1 MPRNPLRL
9 TEALTAHRFSAPRF
23 YAIVVVFVALSAWAI
38 NTSERFQNL
47 FHGVSQARLSE
58 ALHRPVSFRTVDFRI
73 FPPSV
78 RLQDVVIGNDPRAG
92 GVTPLLSAEEISIGG
107 GVSLVGGELRLGRIR
122 AVRPRIDL
130 EQFPDGTW
138 NLPRLSGAS
147 AQGGIKVH
155 LNDILVQEGVVELSG
170 RKIGIDGRLED
181 FTAELT
187 APSPDRLAGR
197 ILARRGTLQVPNAE
211 PLVFS
216 LNARVSLDTGRGLAF
231 DEFVVTGDFGEL
243 RGTGALEQFAR
254 PAASFDVRARVSVR
268 EVERIFRSPLGFAGR
283 ADVRAKIEIP
293 PDGRFRIT
301 GSVAAAAIDAQG
313 FPLQDVAATVVAEPQ
328 ELVATIERT
337 TYQGGRA
344 KGSFRIGSLVTKP
357 QSFTLALEADGVSVE
372 RFFGDL
378 DLPGTGFSGAL
389 SLEAA
394 LRWSEAGIEKAN
406 GGGAF
411 SIRSGPAASVVK
423 GRFGLPVGGGGPLSI
438 VSGRIGFEGASFR
451 FPQSTVDAA
460 GGIRIGDWQPDFDL
474 KIHSRD
480 LSEMDRIFQNLT
492 AASGGKPEPLGAGG
506 NGEAWG
512 HLAGRWADPMATLQV
527 TAEGARWG
535 GVAFGSVRGTV
546 GIEKGAFLFRP
557 LRVYDADASFALEG
571 TVRYRSEPGAPKFD
585 VVASA
590 HDYPVKRVLEY
601 LDFQYPIDGLV
612 SGSFPI
618 SGTADALTGGGAVSL
633 KSATVWGQK
642 VASLTGTILF
652 TPGRV
657 ALEDV
662 RGSVGSG
669 AVGGSGWIGIS
680 DKTFEVKA
688 AGDGIRIEEV
698 DLAALDPKQAV
709 GKLSFQL
716 TGHGK
721 LERPSLTIS
730 ATLADARFFGH
741 AVPDPDE
748 PRLEAELR
756 EGTLDGSVAAPGR
769 WTLTAKGDLFA
780 TAPGLEFALDAPD
793 LHGLLALT
801 PLDLPP
807 AIRGT
812 LAASGK
818 VSFGDGKSVAPGAR
832 VTVSRLRLDLPD
844 RPSVLALASPAAVTY
859 EGGKIAVAPC
869 DLTSEHASLR
879 LSGSYDT
886 AARGSIDVGLK
897 GELDARA
904 LDLLFADFGLS
915 GRLTVDIAAK
925 GPLSSPVVTG
935 GLRLEDGRY
944 RTPGLSLIADQMTGS
959 VLLSGSRADIEG
971 VRAKIGGGDLYV
983 SGSVALQGLA
993 PGDLRLTIQGRRVS
1007 FRYPQDLRLTADAD
1021 LTLLSGSAGNQVRGE
1036 VVLLHGVYSKD
1047 FEITLA
1053 SLLERRPAALGA
1065 REPWRDRT
1073 ALDVRIVS
1081 SSGLE
1086 VQNNVARLSASVDLV
1101 ARGTLA
1107 EPSLVGQVTLVE
1119 GGRITFRGVRYEIE
1133 AGTVLFAGGKDFAP
1147 IVDVRARA
1155 PLSGYDIVV
1164 SVAGT
1169 WPRLQTSFTSD
1180 PPLADDVVLAML
1192 LSGSTT
1198 GSVTAPGSVAN
1209 PSTGGTTIAS
1219 AAGGI
1224 AADVLTS
1231 PLSKGTQKL
1240 FKLDR
1245 FEIEPVFSGNQVDVR
1260 STVGKQITPSLLV
1273 TYSQSLDT
1281 AKQPIIN
1288 VEWRLTDTITAR
1300 ALRDENGIIVI
1311 DIRRRLRL

>member
-1 MPRNPLRL
+1 MRNPLRL
-9 TEALTAHRFSAPRF
+9 TNGLAAHRFSAPRF
-23 YAIVVVFVALSAWAI
+23 YAIVVAFVALSAWAI
-38 NTSERFQNL
+38 STSERFQNL
-47 FHGVSQARLSE
+47 FQGVSQARLSE

-78 RLQDVVIGNDPRAG
+78 RLLDVVIGNDPRAG
-92 GVTPLLSAEEISIGG
+92 RGTPLLSAEEISIGG
-107 GVSLVGGELRLGRIR
+107 GISLVGKELRLGRIR
-122 AVRPRIDL
+122 AVRPKIDL

-138 NLPRLSGAS
+138 NLPRFSGS
-147 AQGGIKVH
+147 SEQGGIKVH
-155 LNDILVQEGVVELSG
+155 LNDILVQEGVVDLQG
-170 RKIGIDGRLED
+170 RKIGIDGRFED
-181 FTAELT
+181 FAAELA
-187 APSPDRLAGR
+187 APSPDRLTGR
-197 ILARRGTLQVPNAE
+197 VLARRGTLQVSNSE

-216 LNARVSLDTGRGLAF
+216 LNARVSLDTRRGLAF
-231 DEFVVTGDFGEL
+231 DEFVLTGDFGEL

-254 PAASFDVRARVSVR
+254 PTASFDVRARVQVR
-268 EVERIFRSPLGFAGR
+268 EVERIFRSPLDFEGR
-283 ADVRAKIEIP
+283 AEVRAKVEIP

-301 GSVAAAAIDAQG
+301 GSVAAAAIDAHG
-313 FPLQDVAATVVAEPQ
+313 FPVQDVAATVVAEPQ
-328 ELVATIERT
+328 ELVATIERA

-344 KGSFRIGSLVTKP
+344 KGSFRIGGLITK
-357 QSFTLALEADGVSVE
+357 QQFFTLALEADGVSVE

-378 DLPGTGFSGAL
+378 ELPGTGFSGAM

-394 LRWSEAGIEKAN
+394 LRWGEAGIEKAN
-406 GGGAF
+406 GGGSF
-411 SIRSGPAASVVK
+411 SIHPGPAASLVK

-438 VSGRIGFEGASFR
+438 VSGRIGFEGATFR
-451 FPQSTVDAA
+451 FPQSTVDAT
-460 GGIRIGDWQPDFDL
+460 GGIRIGNWQPDFDL
-474 KIHSRD
+474 KIRSRD

-512 HLAGRWADPMATLQV
+512 HLEGRWADPIATLQV
-527 TAEGARWG
+527 TAEAARWG

-546 GIEKGAFLFRP
+546 GIEKGAFLLRP
-557 LRVYDADASFALEG
+557 LRVYDADASLAIEG
-571 TVRYRSEPGAPKFD
+571 TVRYRPEPGLPKFD
-585 VVASA
+585 LVASA
-590 HDYPVKRVLEY
+590 HDYPVKRILEY
-601 LDFQYPIDGLV
+601 LDFQYPIDGLA

-618 SGTADALTGGGAVSL
+618 SGSADALTGGGAVSL
-633 KSATVWGQK
+633 KSATVWGQR
-642 VASLTGTILF
+642 VASLTGKILF
-652 TPGRV
+652 APGRV

-669 AVGGSGWIGIS
+669 AVGGSGWIGIA
-680 DKTFEVKA
+680 DKTFEVKG
-688 AGDGIRIEEV
+688 AGDGIRLEEIDV
-698 DLAALDPKQAV
+698 AALDPKQAA

-716 TGHGK
+716 AGHGT
-721 LERPSLTIS
+721 LERPSLSVS
-730 ATLADARFFGH
+730 ATLAEARFFGH
-741 AVPDPDE
+741 AVADADE
-748 PRLEAELR
+748 PRLEAEVR
-756 EGTLDGSVAAPGR
+756 DGVLDGSVAAPGR

-780 TAPGLEFALDAPD
+780 AAPALEFALDAPD
-793 LHGLLALT
+793 LHSLLALT
-801 PLDLPP
+801 PLDLPS

-812 LAASGK
+812 LATSGAM
-818 VSFGDGKSVAPGAR
+818 SFGGRRNAPASAR
-832 VTVSRLRLDLPD
+832 MTVSRLRLDLPD

-859 EGGKIAVAPC
+859 EGGKLSVAPC

-879 LSGSYDT
+879 FSGSYDT
-886 AARGSIDVGLK
+886 AGKGSIDVALK
-897 GELDARA
+897 GDLDARS
-904 LDLLFADFGLS
+904 LDLLVADFGLS
-915 GRLTVDIAAK
+915 GRLTVDIAAR
-925 GPLSSPVVTG
+925 GPLSSPAVTG

-944 RTPGLSLIADQMTGS
+944 RTPGFSLIADQLTGS
-959 VLLSGSRADIEG
+959 VRLDGSRADIEG
-971 VRAKIGGGDLYV
+971 VRAKIGGGDLYI
-983 SGSVALQGLA
+983 SGSMALQGLS
-993 PGDLRLTIQGRRVS
+993 PGDLRLTIQGRRIS

-1021 LTLLSGSAGNQVRGE
+1021 LTVLTGSTGNQVRGE
-1036 VVLLHGVYSKD
+1036 IVLLHGVYSKD

-1053 SLLERRPAALGA
+1053 SLLERRPAVLGA
-1065 REPWRDRT
+1065 HEPWKDRT
-1073 ALDVRIVS
+1073 ALDVRISS

-1086 VQNNVARLSASVDLV
+1086 VQNNVARLSAGVDLV

-1133 AGTVLFAGGKDFAP
+1133 AGTVLFAGGKEFAP

-1192 LSGSTT
+1192 LSGSTA
-1198 GSVTAPGSVAN
+1198 GSVTAPGTVAN
-1209 PSTGGTTIAS
+1209 PNTGGTTIAS
-1219 AAGGI
+1219 AAGGVV
-1224 AADVLTS
+1224 ADVLTS

-1260 STVGKQITPSLLV
+1260 STVGKQITPNLLV

-1300 ALRDENGIIVI
+1300 ALRDENGILVI

>member
-1 MPRNPLRL
+1 MRNPLRL
-9 TEALTAHRFSAPRF
+9 TEGLAAHRFSAPRF
-23 YAIVVVFVALSAWAI
+23 YAIVVAFVVLSAWAI
-38 NTSERFQNL
+38 HTSERFQNL
-47 FHGVSQARLSE
+47 IHGVSQARLSE
-58 ALHRPVSFRTVDFRI
+58 VLHRPVSFRTVDFRI

-78 RLQDVVIGNDPRAG
+78 RLQDIVIGNDPRAG
-92 GVTPLLSAEEISIGG
+92 SAPPLLSAEEISIGG
-107 GVSLVGGELRLGRIR
+107 GVSLVGRELRLGRIR
-122 AVRPRIDL
+122 AVRPKIDL
-130 EQFPDGTW
+130 EQFSDGTW
-138 NLPRLSGAS
+138 NLPRLSGPS

-187 APSPDRLAGR
+187 APSPDRLTGR
-197 ILARRGTLQVPNAE
+197 VLARRGTMHVPNSE
-211 PLVFS
+211 PIVFS
-216 LNARVSLDTGRGLAF
+216 LNARVSVDTRRGIAF
-231 DEFVVTGDFGEL
+231 DEFVLTGEFGEL

-254 PAASFDVRARVSVR
+254 PTVSFDVRARVQVR
-268 EVERIFRSPLGFAGR
+268 EVERIFRSPLDFAGR
-283 ADVRAKIEIP
+283 ADVRARVEIP

-301 GSVAAAAIDAQG
+301 GSVAAASIDAHG

-328 ELVATIERT
+328 ELVATIERAN
-337 TYQGGRA
+337 YQGGRA

-378 DLPGTGFSGAL
+378 DLPGTGFSGAM
-389 SLEAA
+389 SLDAA
-394 LRWSEAGIEKAN
+394 LRWGEAGIEKAN
-406 GGGAF
+406 GGGSF
-411 SIRSGPAASVVK
+411 SIRSGPAASLVR

-438 VSGRIGFEGASFR
+438 VSGRIGFEGATFR
-451 FPQSTVDAA
+451 FPQSTVDAT
-460 GGIRIGDWQPDFDL
+460 GGIRIGNWQPDFDL

-512 HLAGRWADPMATLQV
+512 HLAGRWADPIATLQV
-527 TAEGARWG
+527 TAEAARWG

-557 LRVYDADASFALEG
+557 LRVYDADASIALEG
-571 TVRYRSEPGAPKFD
+571 TVRYRPEPGAPKFD

-633 KSATVWGQK
+633 TSATVWGQK
-642 VASLTGTILF
+642 VASLTGKILF

-688 AGDGIRIEEV
+688 AGDGIRLEEI
-698 DLAALDPKQAV
+698 DLAALDPKQAA

-716 TGHGK
+716 TGHGTI
-721 LERPSLTIS
+721 ERPSLSIS

-748 PRLEAELR
+748 PRLEAELND
-756 EGTLDGSVAAPGR
+756 GILDGSVAAPGR

-780 TAPGLEFALDAPD
+780 SAPALEVALDAPD
-793 LHGLLALT
+793 LHSLLALT
-801 PLDLPP
+801 PLDLPSG
-807 AIRGT
+807 IRGT
-812 LAASGK
+812 LATSGT
-818 VSFGDGKSVAPGAR
+818 VSFGGRNVASSAR
-832 VTVSRLRLDLPD
+832 MTVSRLRLDLPD

-859 EGGKIAVAPC
+859 EGGKLSVAPC
-869 DLTSEHASLR
+869 DLTSEHSSLR
-879 LSGSYDT
+879 FSGSYDT
-886 AARGSIDVGLK
+886 AEKGSIDVAVK

-904 LDLLFADFGLS
+904 LDLLVADFGLS
-915 GRLTVDIAAK
+915 GRLTVDIAAR
-925 GPLSSPVVTG
+925 GPVSSPTVTG

-944 RTPGLSLIADQMTGS
+944 RPPGFSLIADQMTGS
-959 VLLSGSRADIEG
+959 VRLDGTRADIEG

-983 SGSVALQGLA
+983 SGSVALQGLS
-993 PGDLRLTIQGRRVS
+993 PGDLRLTIQGRRIS

-1021 LTLLSGSAGNQVRGE
+1021 LTVLTGSAGNQVRGE
-1036 VVLLHGVYSKD
+1036 IVLLQGVYSKD

-1065 REPWRDRT
+1065 REPWKDRT
-1073 ALDVRIVS
+1073 TLDVRVVS

-1107 EPSLVGQVTLVE
+1107 EPSLVGQITLVE

-1133 AGTVLFAGGKDFAP
+1133 GGAVLFAGGKEFAP

-1192 LSGSTT
+1192 LAGSTT
-1198 GSVTAPGSVAN
+1198 GSVTAPGRVAN
-1209 PSTGGTTIAS
+1209 PSTGGATLAS

-1231 PLSKGTQKL
+1231 RLSKDSQKL

-1260 STVGKQITPSLLV
+1260 STVGKQITPNLLV

-1281 AKQPIIN
+1281 SKQPIMN

-1300 ALRDENGIIVI
+1300 ALRDENGIVVI